1 MTYEIALVFAVA
13 LGAVVLFATEKL
25 SVDVIALLIMGTLL
39 VTGIITAEEGI
50 AGFSNKATVTVAAMF
65 VLSAGLFKTGAVSYL
80 GKITADIFKRSYWL
94 GLVTVMFAVGFF
106 SAFINNTPVVAVFIP
121 ILLGVAKEIKA
132 SASKL
137 LMPMSFA
144 SMFGGVCTLIGT
156 STNILVSSIAEER
169 GQPAFSMFEIAPLG
183 LVMFA
188 VGSVY
193 MLSIGIRLIPD
204 RRSEGDLIE
213 SFNLQ
218 EYITEVVLL
227 ENSSS
232 VGYAIKDSP
241 LVKEIDVAIIE
252 IQRGDEMISVPP
264 PDFVLK
270 VGDVLRIRCDL
281 EKFNKIKAREGVLF
295 KPQFKWRDEDVETPD
310 TKLVEAVV
318 ALNSDFIGKSLEDLQ
333 FRETFGATVLALRHR
348 GKLMREKIADTKLNA
363 GDALLLEVK
372 TDRYNQLRQ
381 NPSFVI
387 ISEIEQ
393 EKFRRNKLI
402 PALII
407 VAGVII
413 TASVGIAPIVVSAV
427 VGAILLVLVGCIKM
441 EEAYQ
446 AIEWRIIFLLA
457 GVLSLEA
464 AMEHSGAAPL
474 ISTTIIDVVY
484 EWGGLIALLSAF
496 YLMTFIFTEMMSNT
510 ATAALLAP
518 VAIATA
524 NALQV
529 SPRPFLVAV
538 MFAASA
544 SFMTPV
550 GYQTNTLIYG
560 PGQYRFADF
569 LKVGTPLNILFWII
583 ATIFIPIFWGF
594 K

>member
-1 MTYEIALVFAVA
+1 MSKRRTPN
-13 LGAVVLFATEKL
+13 
-25 SVDVIALLIMGTLL
+25 S
-39 VTGIITAEEGI
+39 
-50 AGFSNKATVTVAAMF
+50 S
-65 VLSAGLFKTGAVSYL
+65 
-80 GKITADIFKRSYWL
+80 KRS
-94 GLVTVMFAVGFF
+94 
-106 SAFINNTPVVAVFIP
+106 S
-121 ILLGVAKEIKA
+121 
-132 SASKL
+132 
-137 LMPMSFA
+137 
-144 SMFGGVCTLIGT
+144 
-156 STNILVSSIAEER
+156 R
-169 GQPAFSMFEIAPLG
+169 
-183 LVMFA
+183 
-188 VGSVY
+188 
-193 MLSIGIRLIPD
+193 
-204 RRSEGDLIE
+204 
-213 SFNLQ
+213 
-218 EYITEVVLL
+218 
-227 ENSSS
+227 
-232 VGYAIKDSP
+232 
-241 LVKEIDVAIIE
+241 
-252 IQRGDEMISVPP
+252 
-264 PDFVLK
+264 
-270 VGDVLRIRCDL
+270 
-281 EKFNKIKAREGVLF
+281 
-295 KPQFKWRDEDVETPD
+295 
-310 TKLVEAVV
+310 
-318 ALNSDFIGKSLEDLQ
+318 LNSDFIGKSLEDLQ
-333 FRETFGATVLALRHR
+333 FRETFGASVLALRHR

-393 EKFRRNKLI
+393 EIFRRNKLI

-413 TASVGIAPIVVSAV
+413 TASAGIAPIVVSAII
-427 VGAILLVLVGCIKM
+427 GAILLVLVGCIKM

-464 AMEHSGAAPL
+464 AMENSGAAPL
-474 ISTTIIDVVY
+474 ISSTIISVVH

-529 SPRPFLVAV
+529 SPRPFLIAV

-560 PGQYRFADF
+560 PGQYKFADF
-569 LKVGTPLNILFWII
+569 LRVGTPLNILFWII
-583 ATIFIPIFWGF
+583 ATIFIPIFWSF